1 MFTKKIGIAT
11 GLYQAIGKEC
21 NVKKSSMSLK
31 KSRKNLS
38 KATAVAAVIG
48 IATCL
53 FPGSAQAQVTRIFR
67 ISGVLVGIDLDD
79 PSIPPF
85 IQDDPSNFLTFGV
98 ETSDVSVFTTLN
110 TLANDINSLDSV
122 GEFPGAIQDFEVDSN
137 DDNLDLFF
145 PSGTLRTSRLTIDPT
160 TGNFPGLSFGYE
172 AITNNNFPVA
182 AFNNDGL
189 RYDFTFDNRSET
201 LTLFIPSNESSL
213 INSPFFLSGD
223 SPNIFNLFFELYDQ
237 GGVQGVVSYPNLGIE
252 QRLLVTGAQ
261 RVITQ
266 RVVTVPEPT
275 ATASLLG
282 VGALGAVSLLKR
294 NKRLRKPV

>member
-53 FPGSAQAQVTRIFR
+53 FPAIAQAQVIRVFQA
-67 ISGVLVGIDLDD
+67 SGVS
-79 PSIPPF
+79 P
-85 IQDDPSNFLTFGV
+85 
-98 ETSDVSVFTTLN
+98 
-110 TLANDINSLDSV
+110 ANDITSVGLDFSVGTSEVPVSNSDVLITSSLNGRVDVNSLDSF
-122 GEFPGAIQDFEVDSN
+122 GEFPGSVRELRVDTN
-137 DDNLDLFF
+137 DDNLDLLLT
-145 PSGTLRTSRLTIDPT
+145 SGTLKTSRLTIDPN
-160 TGNFPGLSFGYE
+160 TGNFPGLSFGYQ
-172 AITNNNFPVA
+172 AITDNNFPYA

-213 INSPFFLSGD
+213 INSPFDLSLEPDLPNFLFS
-223 SPNIFNLFFELYDQ
+223 LE
-237 GGVQGVVSYPNLGIE
+237 GVQGVVSYPNLGIE
-252 QRLLVTGAQ
+252 QRLLVTGAK
-261 RVITQ
+261 
-266 RVVTVPEPT
+266 RVVGVPEPT
-275 ATASLLG
+275 ATASLLSL
-282 VGALGAVSLLKR
+282 GALGAVSLLKR
-294 NKRLRKPV
+294 NKRLRKSV

>member
-1 MFTKKIGIAT
+1 MFTRKIGIAT
-11 GLYQAIGKEC
+11 GLYQAIGKGC
-21 NVKKSSMSLK
+21 NINSMSLNK
-31 KSRKNLS
+31 LKQNFS
-38 KATAVAAVIG
+38 KATAVGVVIG

-53 FPGSAQAQVTRIFR
+53 FPACAQAQIRFFN
-67 ISGVLVGIDLDD
+67 ISGVS
-79 PSIPPF
+79 P
-85 IQDDPSNFLTFGV
+85 
-98 ETSDVSVFTTLN
+98 
-110 TLANDINSLDSV
+110 ANDITFVRLDFSVGTSEVPVSNSDVLITSTLVGREDVNSLDSF
-122 GEFPGAIQDFEVDSN
+122 GEFPGSVQELRVDTN
-137 DDNLDLFF
+137 DDNLDLLLT
-145 PSGTLRTSRLTIDPT
+145 SGTLRTSRLTIDPT
-160 TGNFPGLSFGYE
+160 TGNFPGLSFGYQ
-172 AITNNNFPVA
+172 AITDNNFPYA

-213 INSPFFLSGD
+213 INSPFVLIGD
-223 SPNIFNLFFELYDQ
+223 SPNIFNLFFELSDQ

-266 RVVTVPEPT
+266 RVVSVPEPT

-294 NKRLRKPV
+294 NKRLSKPV